1 MKHKFLVYCKN
12 DPSKTFFLQGVEG
25 MVFDDSDNIQIF
37 ESGKGRVFN
46 KPQGV
51 SSLAISAA
59 MIKAE

>member
-1 MKHKFLVYCKN
+1 
-12 DPSKTFFLQGVEG
+12 

-51 SSLAISAA
+51 SSLAISSA